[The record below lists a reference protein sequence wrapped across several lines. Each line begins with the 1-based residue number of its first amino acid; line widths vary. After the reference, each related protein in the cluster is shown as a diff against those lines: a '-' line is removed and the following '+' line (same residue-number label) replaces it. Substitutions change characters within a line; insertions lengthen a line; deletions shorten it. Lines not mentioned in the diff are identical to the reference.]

1 MPERSGA
8 SSPPSVTRR
17 QLRESRSKRSRHRPT
32 GPVRRRAVGGPAASG
47 PAPASP
53 TRRGTGSSREAS
65 WSQIL
70 GEREPA
76 PEMSANRP
84 VSRRELRTTG
94 KASRSRRRSTSR
106 GGLRRAATRSAI
118 VTALAASTIVIPLL
132 GTFCID
138 PAHAHPGETRQ
149 LAPATTPDATGTT
162 EQAATRARP
171 IETPDDVPSAA
182 PDPSRSKD
190 QASRSAE
197 REPAEDPQMKAMPE
211 LELLAEEGPIEPV
224 EPAEPAPTFVLPL
237 AQDAFRL
244 SSSYGGRADPFN
256 GAAAFHEGVDLAAPM
271 DTPIYAVADGVVDY
285 VGPGK
290 DGRSSMIIVV
300 AHEIE
305 GQRVYSWY
313 NHMYADD
320 LYVQEGQGVAAGE
333 VIAGVGSNGRST
345 GPHLHFEIHTDD
357 ELTTTDPL
365 AWLQELGAVDIS
377 ALS

>member
-17 QLRESRSKRSRHRPT
+17 QLRESRSKGSRHRPT

-53 TRRGTGSSREAS
+53 IRRGTGFSREAS

-70 GEREPA
+70 GEREPI

-94 KASRSRRRSTSR
+94 KASRSRRGSTSR

-118 VTALAASTIVIPLL
+118 VAALAASTIVIPLL

-149 LAPATTPDATGTT
+149 LAPATTSEVAGPT
-162 EQAATRARP
+162 EQAATPRP
-171 IETPDDVPSAA
+171 TETPDDALSTA
-182 PDPSRSKD
+182 PVPSRSED

-197 REPAEDPQMKAMPE
+197 REPAADDTPMKAVPE
-211 LELLAEEGPIEPV
+211 LELLAEERPIEPV

-237 AQDAFRL
+237 AQDAFRV

-256 GAAAFHEGVDLAAPM
+256 GAAAFHEGVDLSAPM

-290 DGRSSMIIVV
+290 DGRSSMIIVI

-320 LYVQEGQGVAAGE
+320 LYVQEGQDVNAGE